1 MITIRLLRTCAYQVQ
16 TRVAPVLDNDAGG
29 QRRESLKH
37 FADAEGCFI
46 IREFVEVETGKR
58 ADALDR
64 RPQLKAALDSSIYSL
79 YVLYVRIELTTPF
92 LLFPSL
98 ASAFLRSAVAAR
110 FSTPSHLLLRFVS

>member
-64 RPQLKAALDSSIYSL
+64 RPQLKVALDSSIYS
-79 YVLYVRIELTTPF
+79 LYVRIELTTPF